1 MNSSMNQQ
9 ILLNSRPIGEPKE
22 SDFALVETPIPE
34 PGEGEVLNRTIY
46 LSLDPY
52 MRGRM
57 SDRASYAA
65 AVELGSVMVG
75 GTVSQ
80 VMKSNHP
87 QFSAGDFV
95 LGYDGWQAYGISRGE
110 TLRKLDPKEAPLSY
124 ALGVTGMP
132 GMTAYFA
139 LLDVG
144 QPQAGETVVVSAASG
159 AVGAVAGQIALIKG
173 LRVVGVA
180 GSDAKCDYV
189 VKELGFDACINRKTQ
204 DLSSALKATCPKGID
219 VYFDNTAGSILEA
232 VLQQINQGARIPL
245 VGLISQYNAE
255 NLPPGP
261 NLMPLLI
268 KRALI
273 KGFLVSDYQHRH
285 SEFVKDVSSWLQEGK
300 LKYKEDVVQKL
311 ENAPHAFM
319 GLLQGK
325 NFGKLIVQVSSDPT
339 R

>member
-1 MNSSMNQQ
+1 MPNSINQQ
-9 ILLNSRPIGEPKE
+9 ILLTSRPVGEPKE
-22 SDFALVETPIPE
+22 SDFTLVETPIPE

-57 SDRASYAA
+57 SDRESYASPA
-65 AVELGSVMVG
+65 ELGSVMVG

-80 VMKSNHP
+80 VVKSNHP

-95 LGYDGWQAYGISRGE
+95 LGYDGWQAYGVSKGE
-110 TLRKLDPKEAPLSY
+110 TLRKLDPNQASISY
-124 ALGVTGMP
+124 ALGITGMP

-139 LLDVG
+139 LLDIG

-159 AVGAVAGQIALIKG
+159 AVGSVVGQIAKLKG
-173 LRVVGVA
+173 CRAVGVA
-180 GSDAKCDYV
+180 GSDAKCDYA

-204 DLSSALKATCPKGID
+204 DLSSALKAACPNGID
-219 VYFDNTAGSILEA
+219 VYFDNTAGAILEA
-232 VLQQINQGARIPL
+232 VLQQINLGARIPL

-255 NLPPGP
+255 NPPPGP
-261 NLMPLLI
+261 NLMPLLV

-273 KGFLVSDYQHRH
+273 KGFLVGDYQQRQA
-285 SEFVKDVSSWLQEGK
+285 EFVNDVSQWLQEGK
-300 LKYKEDVVQKL
+300 LKYKEDVVEGL
-311 ENAPHAFM
+311 ENAPHAFI

-325 NFGKLIVQVSSDPT
+325 NFGKLIVKISDDPT